1 MWYCIVELSTPC
13 VRCVYLCIVGKR
25 LCDHTF
31 QKDEPLKC
39 MRPTLISLKQH
50 IWWYHNDCVHYSLW
64 VDPHSPMLHMH
75 TQLTSVRLERA
86 TDGQS
91 QHTTYI
97 HMEWNTNGPEYQCAK
112 PKSKSNPN
120 LKPKYE
126 SKIQILC
133 LCTRTSDGCFDA
145 HNFFFHVLWPTEY
158 FDILTHPYVHP
169 SETPKIK
176 PSEKRLLSKLWIRKR
191 LKRRM
196 VSHIFICRENPSLLL
211 VSCDS

>member
-112 PKSKSNPN
+112 PKSSKSNPN

-145 HNFFFHVLWPTEY
+145 HKFFFM
-158 FDILTHPYVHP
+158 F
-169 SETPKIK
+169 
-176 PSEKRLLSKLWIRKR
+176 
-191 LKRRM
+191 
-196 VSHIFICRENPSLLL
+196 CG
-211 VSCDS
+211 